1 VLIVTVPGR
10 CRGFNLIEMLIA
22 MVILALLLLLA
33 LPNMSEYLRNAS
45 VRTAAEIIA
54 NGIQLARSEAI
65 RRNTPVEFALVSAD
79 PTEAN
84 VSAAANTAGPHW
96 IVRTFQPTAVYT
108 APDFIQGGGAYST
121 RNAVIAADS
130 ANFSF
135 GSLGRTDLGGNN
147 TIRVTYPSGGNC
159 VADGGSVRCLNVVVQ
174 IGGQVRMCDPAVTA
188 AGDTRAC

>member
-10 CRGFNLIEMLIA
+10 CRGFSLVEILIA
-22 MVILALLLLLA
+22 MTILALLLLLA
-33 LPNMSEYLRNAS
+33 LTNMSEYLRYS
-45 VRTAAEIIA
+45 TVRTAAEIISS
-54 NGIQLARSEAI
+54 GVQLARSEAI

-79 PTEAN
+79 PTQAN
-84 VSAAANTAGPHW
+84 VSVAADAAGPHW

-147 TIRVTYPSGGNC
+147 TIRVTYPSAGNC

>member
-1 VLIVTVPGR
+1 MLIVTVPGR
-10 CRGFNLIEMLIA
+10 CRGFSLVEILIA
-22 MVILALLLLLA
+22 MTILALLLLLA

-45 VRTAAEIIA
+45 VRTAAEIIS
-54 NGIQLARSEAI
+54 NGVQLARSEAI

-79 PTEAN
+79 PTQAN
-84 VSAAANTAGPHW
+84 VSVAADAAGPHW

>member
-10 CRGFNLIEMLIA
+10 CRGFSLVAILIA
-22 MVILALLLLLA
+22 MTILALLLLLA
-33 LPNMSEYLRNAS
+33 LPNMSEYLRNS
-45 VRTAAEIIA
+45 TVRTAAEIISS
-54 NGIQLARSEAI
+54 GVQLARSEAI

-79 PTEAN
+79 PTQAN
-84 VSAAANTAGPHW
+84 VSVAADAAGPHW

>member
-10 CRGFNLIEMLIA
+10 CRGFSLVEILIA
-22 MVILALLLLLA
+22 MTILALLLLLA
-33 LPNMSEYLRNAS
+33 LPNMSEYLRNS
-45 VRTAAEIIA
+45 TVRTAAEIISS
-54 NGIQLARSEAI
+54 GVQLARSEAI

-79 PTEAN
+79 PTQAN
-84 VSAAANTAGPHW
+84 VSVAADAAGPHW

-108 APDFIQGGGAYST
+108 AADFIQGGGAYST

>member
-10 CRGFNLIEMLIA
+10 CRGFSLVEILIA
-22 MVILALLLLLA
+22 MTILALLLLLA

-45 VRTAAEIIA
+45 VRTAAEIIS
-54 NGIQLARSEAI
+54 NGVQLARSEAI

-79 PTEAN
+79 PTVAN

-121 RNAVIAADS
+121 RAALIAADS

-147 TIRVTYPSGGNC
+147 TIRVTYPSGGTC

>member
-1 VLIVTVPGR
+1 MLIVTVPGR
-10 CRGFNLIEMLIA
+10 CRGFSLVEILIA
-22 MVILALLLLLA
+22 MTILALLLLLA
-33 LPNMSEYLRNAS
+33 LPNMSEYLRNS
-45 VRTAAEIIA
+45 TVRTAAEIISS
-54 NGIQLARSEAI
+54 GVQLARSEAI

-79 PTEAN
+79 PTQAN
-84 VSAAANTAGPHW
+84 VSVAADAAGPHW

>member
-10 CRGFNLIEMLIA
+10 CRGFSLVEILIA
-22 MVILALLLLLA
+22 MTILALLLLLA
-33 LPNMSEYLRNAS
+33 LPNMSEYLRNS
-45 VRTAAEIIA
+45 TVRTAAEIISS
-54 NGIQLARSEAI
+54 GVQLARSEAI

-79 PTEAN
+79 PTQAN
-84 VSAAANTAGPHW
+84 VSVAADAAGPHW